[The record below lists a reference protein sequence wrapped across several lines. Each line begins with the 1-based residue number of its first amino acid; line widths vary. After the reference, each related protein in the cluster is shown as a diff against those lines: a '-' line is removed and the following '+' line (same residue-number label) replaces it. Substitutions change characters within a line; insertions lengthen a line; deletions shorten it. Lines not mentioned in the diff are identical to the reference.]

1 MDSLPA
7 ELPGLNNK
15 PLSQTSPNV
24 QVLPTTLIQPCCYVR
39 EWVSWKSKL
48 YKPFPR
54 WVLRWSP
61 TGHLPGWK
69 LTSQSPLHASVIPSH
84 RSLPELPHLSLAPLP
99 GIWHFPEA
107 PLLALPQV
115 VLLIVTPL
123 KRIAKLPASL
133 IGVILA
139 LIHRCARALLGGFS
153 APNGPG
159 PGHTIP
165 SEQGCSITPC
175 FLKVWS
181 AKSLPT
187 TTFLTKQNSYFK
199 ENINLPMIKSG
210 ISFGQ
215 TLKWDLSPRYSQIPW
230 R

>member
-1 MDSLPA
+1 MGA
-7 ELPGLNNK
+7 EVVSHWALAWLEAH
-15 PLSQTSPNV
+15 
-24 QVLPTTLIQPCCYVR
+24 QPVTPSCI
-39 EWVSWKSKL
+39 SH
-48 YKPFPR
+48 PF
-54 WVLRWSP
+54 
-61 TGHLPGWK
+61 
-69 LTSQSPLHASVIPSH
+69 SPLPSWTAS
-84 RSLPELPHLSLAPLP
+84 PLP
-99 GIWHFPEA
+99 GPPSRDLTFSWG